1 MSSASDTARAA
12 KLPVFRT
19 IEEGLA
25 ALRPA
30 LGGFTLLLLLLLAIE
45 IAAGVVAASLS
56 GDPWDFV
63 LARKRSGPTSAVS
76 VGVGLAHLLILI
88 VVYANLQFA
97 ATRLVL
103 FAEQPA
109 VIDLL
114 LWTNRHWRLAGNALL
129 LGLVAGVPL
138 IVGALMTPYL
148 GPLLAT
154 PFALLAVQA
163 IYGLCWLWASGW
175 ILLLP
180 SIIAADRPGHAL
192 DVAWAMS
199 AGHRPRLMGLAICGV
214 AASLL
219 ITGAGMI
226 ASSLFNTE
234 LLGFQIAGHLLE
246 TLARSVVW
254 VVFAASAASA
264 YRRLTDA
271 AQERG

>member
-1 MSSASDTARAA
+1 MSSASDTAGAA
-12 KLPVFRT
+12 KLPILRT

-30 LGGFTLLLLLLLAIE
+30 LGGFALLLLLLLAIE

-103 FAEQPA
+103 FAERPA
-109 VIDLL
+109 VVDLL

-138 IVGALMTPYL
+138 LVGALMTPYL

-154 PFALLAVQA
+154 PIAVMAVQA

-180 SIIAADRPGHAL
+180 SIIADDRSGHAL
-192 DVAWAMS
+192 DVAWMIS
-199 AGHRPRLMGLAICGV
+199 GGHRLRLMGLAICGV

-246 TLARSVVW
+246 TLARGSVW
-254 VVFAASAASA
+254 IVFAASAAVA
-264 YRRLTDA
+264 YRRLTGMGAKA
-271 AQERG
+271 A